1 MRVDFQ
7 GLERMCFGA
16 ELTNPQ
22 SISTPCVVVVGE
34 EGPGLTSRFLAWETG
49 GRRHQA
55 SSWGT
60 QEEERCGV
68 RGKAWF
74 GSHWV

>member
-7 GLERMCFGA
+7 GLERVCFGGRID
-16 ELTNPQ
+16 E
-22 SISTPCVVVVGE
+22 STVHQHPLCGCGGRR
-34 EGPGLTSRFLAWETG
+34 GPWSDVQVSGLGNW

-68 RGKAWF
+68 RGKAWC